1 MVSDARLRHLL
12 PVVLL
17 VAASPRLPAQSHAES
32 AFTDAAAWTVVV
44 RGAVE
49 LPFIEDEQTS
59 FMGSGFVVDA
69 MRGWVL
75 TNAHVATHSH
85 ANLNVTFRGGKPMK
99 VQQLY
104 VDPYLDLAVLRY
116 DPKALLA
123 APGVPRLACDELPP
137 TGRPVGAF
145 GHPWGYYFTGTR
157 GITSAITSRLGP
169 DMIQTDA
176 PINEGNS
183 GGPLISLEDGSVVGI
198 SAAIAVENDKRADGI
213 GFAVPMLYAC
223 RMLELLRAG
232 KDPSP
237 PENLVAFAID
247 LGDEHTLTVANSR
260 LPAGSLQLHTG
271 DTILAVNGRRVAT
284 QGEFVHALRGQ
295 LDALVLTVER
305 EGKAIEVAGSW
316 PAAARVLDREGL
328 LVTGAL
334 FAATPSGISSVLA
347 APSVLMVHHVEPG
360 SEAEAGDL
368 RAYDLL
374 FSVDGQRPGSLQGLQ
389 ELVEKAKRQGRD
401 LELVVMR
408 LSDDGELFEYHRRVL
423 PAETLQRVSARH

>member
-1 MVSDARLRHLL
+1 MLL
-12 PVVLL
+12 P
-17 VAASPRLPAQSHAES
+17 ASPALQAQSHAES
-32 AFTDAAAWTVVV
+32 AFTEAAAWTVVI

-69 MRGWVL
+69 ARGWVL

-85 ANLNVTFRGGKPMK
+85 ANLSLVFRGGKPMK
-99 VQQLY
+99 AQQVY
-104 VDPYLDLAVLRY
+104 VDPYLDVAVLRY

-123 APGVPRLACDELPP
+123 GPGEPKLSCEGLPP

-157 GITSAITSRLGP
+157 GITSAITTRLGP

-198 SAAIAVENDKRADGI
+198 SAAIAVENDQRADGI
-213 GFAVPMLYAC
+213 GFAVPALYAC
-223 RMLELLRAG
+223 RILELLRAG
-232 KDPSP
+232 QDPSP
-237 PENLVAFAID
+237 PANLVDFAID
-247 LGDEHTLTVANSR
+247 LGDEHTLTVAYSR
-260 LPAGSLQLHTG
+260 LPPAALQLRTG

-284 QGEFVHALRGQ
+284 QGEFVHAMRGR
-295 LDALVLTVER
+295 LDSVALAVER
-305 EGKAIEVAGSW
+305 DGNVIDVSGRW

-334 FAATPSGISSVLA
+334 FAGTPPGITSVLA
-347 APSVLMVHHVEPG
+347 APAALMVHHVDPG

-368 RAYDLL
+368 RPYDLL
-374 FSVDGQRPGSLQGLQ
+374 FSVDGERVATLQQLQDLADKARRQRR
-389 ELVEKAKRQGRD
+389 ELEM
-401 LELVVMR
+401 VVMR

-423 PAETLQRVSARH
+423 PVEKLQKVSAKP

>member
-1 MVSDARLRHLL
+1 MVGGARLRNLL

-17 VAASPRLPAQSHAES
+17 LSASSRLPAQTYAES

-69 MRGWVL
+69 ARGWVL

-85 ANLNVTFRGGKPMK
+85 ANLTVTFKGGKPMK
-99 VQQLY
+99 ARQVY

-123 APGVPRLACDELPP
+123 APGVPRLACGELPP

-213 GFAVPMLYAC
+213 SFAVPMVYAC
-223 RMLELLRAG
+223 RLLELLQAG
-232 KDPSP
+232 QDPSP

-247 LGDEHTLTVANSR
+247 LGDEHTLTIANSR
-260 LPAGSLQLHTG
+260 LPSGAVQLQTG
-271 DTILAVNGRRVAT
+271 DTILALNGRRIAT
-284 QGEFVHALRGQ
+284 QGDLVHSSRGY
-295 LDALVLTVER
+295 LDALVLTLER
-305 EGKAIEVAGSW
+305 EGKVIEVSGSW
-316 PAAARVLDREGL
+316 PPADRVLEREGI

-334 FAATPSGISSVLA
+334 FAATPLGISSVLA
-347 APSVLMVHHVEPG
+347 TPAALMVHHVEPG

-374 FSVDGQRPGSLQGLQ
+374 YSIDGQRPTSLKALQ
-389 ELVEKAKRQGRD
+389 EVVEKARRQERD

-408 LSDDGELFEYHRRVL
+408 LSEGDGLFDYHRRLL
-423 PAETLQRVSARH
+423 PAETLQRVSARR